1 MAVDSLPLGRCVSYD
16 AGMRTR
22 PRHAVRLV
30 LAAVFAANAS
40 AAPAAPAAPT
50 AQPPAGA
57 RAELAIL
64 ETTDLHSAVVGYDYF
79 KLAGDPSLG
88 LDRTAAL
95 IAAARRDFPNTLL
108 FDNGDTIQGNALGDY
123 QATVDPLACGE
134 LPAIFKAMRKIGY
147 DGIGIGNHDFNF
159 GLAYLGQV
167 TGQRLEVDGV
177 AAQKCEGPGFP
188 VVLANVYS
196 TKTQRP
202 LFAPYRILT
211 RRIRAVDADG
221 KPFESAVKVGIIGF
235 TPPAILN
242 WDRRRLE
249 GKIYT
254 EGLVETARRYLPE
267 MRAKGA
273 ELIVAI
279 SHGGLDGGPYSPAM
293 ENGNYWLARASAGI
307 GGIDALLLGHSHQ
320 AFPNPASS
328 AAQFNLPHVDKVK
341 GRVFGVPTVMANLWG
356 KNLGVVRLQLR
367 SDGKRWHA
375 EQDAAIV
382 ENRSTQQPDKTYVAA
397 DPAIMKLVKPEHEAT
412 IRYVKTPI
420 GSADFRMST
429 YFADVGDVSA
439 IEVVNQ
445 AQADYARKYVQANLP
460 QYAQLPV
467 LSVSAPFKSG
477 QAGVADYTDVAAGD
491 LALNNAADL
500 YLYPNALAL
509 VKVDAAGLKAWL
521 EKAATRFNTIDP
533 GKSAP
538 QELVNTGFAGYN
550 FDSVTA
556 PELRYEIDLTQPPG
570 QRIVGLAWQG
580 KPLADGQEFLVAT
593 NNYRASGGGNFP
605 GLDGSRTVLAAPDA
619 SRDVLIAYIKQ
630 VKRLSRAAN
639 GAQRSWRFKPVAT
652 GGPVVFHSAPGKLA
666 LARAAGLENV
676 TQLAADDGQGKG
688 FALYAIDLGR

>member
-1 MAVDSLPLGRCVSYD
+1 
-16 AGMRTR
+16 MRFR
-22 PRHAVRLV
+22 PRHPITLFLCAAFAASPA
-30 LAAVFAANAS
+30 LAAK
-40 AAPAAPAAPT
+40 PK
-50 AQPPAGA
+50 AGA
-57 RAELAIL
+57 SAELAIL
-64 ETTDLHSAVVGYDYF
+64 ETSDLHSSVVGYDYF
-79 KLAGDPSLG
+79 KLAADPSLG

-95 IAAARRDFPNTLL
+95 IAQARRDFPNTLL

-123 QATVDPLACGE
+123 QATVDPLKCGQ
-134 LPAIFKAMRKIGY
+134 LLGIYKAMQKIGY

-167 TGQRLEVDGV
+167 TGQRLHVEGV
-177 AAQKCEGPGFP
+177 PTRTCGGPGFP

-196 TKTQRP
+196 AKTGKP
-202 LFAPYRILT
+202 LFTPYRILT
-211 RRIRAVDADG
+211 RRIQAVDANG
-221 KPFESAVKVGIIGF
+221 KPFAASVKVGIIGF

-242 WDRRRLE
+242 WDRRWLE
-249 GKIYT
+249 GKIT
-254 EGLVETARRYLPE
+254 TAGLVETAQRYLPE

-273 ELIVAI
+273 EVVVVI
-279 SHGGLDGGPYSPAM
+279 SHGGLDASPYSPAM
-293 ENGNYWLARASAGI
+293 ENGNYHLARMSSRV

-320 AFPNPASS
+320 AFPNPSS
-328 AAQFNLPHVDKVK
+328 TVAQFNLPDVDKVK

-367 SDGKRWHA
+367 HDGKRWHA

-382 ENRSTQQPDKTYVAA
+382 ENRSTQQPDKGYVAA
-397 DPAIMKLVKPEHEAT
+397 DPAVMDLVKDEHEAT

-439 IEVVNQ
+439 IQIVNQ

-477 QAGVADYTDVAAGD
+477 SAGVADYTDVAAGD

-521 EKAATRFNTIDP
+521 EKAASRFNTIDP
-533 GKSAP
+533 DKSAP

-550 FDSVTA
+550 FDTVTSPA
-556 PELRYEIDLTQPPG
+556 LRYEIDVTQAPG
-570 QRIVGLAWQG
+570 QRIRNLQFDG
-580 KPLADGQEFLVAT
+580 KPLAEGQQFLVAT

-605 GLDGSRTVLAAPDA
+605 GLDGSRTVFAAPDA
-619 SRDVLIAYIKQ
+619 SRDVLIAYIKDAR
-630 VKRLSRAAN
+630 RLSRTAN
-639 GAQRSWRFKPVAT
+639 GLDRSWRFAKVAVK
-652 GGPVVFHSAPGKLA
+652 GPVVFHSAPGKLE

-688 FALYAIDLGR
+688 FALYAVDLAK

>member
-1 MAVDSLPLGRCVSYD
+1 MTFCPRRPLYLILS
-16 AGMRTR
+16 AAIASS
-22 PRHAVRLV
+22 PA
-30 LAAVFAANAS
+30 LAAK
-40 AAPAAPAAPT
+40 PR
-50 AQPPAGA
+50 AGA
-57 RAELAIL
+57 SAELAIL

-79 KLAGDPSLG
+79 KLAADPSLG
-88 LDRTAAL
+88 LDRTASL
-95 IAAARRDFPNTLL
+95 IAQARRDFPNTLL
-108 FDNGDTIQGNALGDY
+108 LDNGDTIQGNALGDY
-123 QATVDPLACGE
+123 QATVEPLKCGQM
-134 LPAIFKAMRKIGY
+134 LGIYKAMRKIGY

-167 TGQRLEVDGV
+167 TGQRLQVEGV
-177 AAQKCEGPGFP
+177 PSKTCAGPGFP

-196 TKTQRP
+196 VKTKKP
-202 LFAPYRILT
+202 LFEPYRILT
-211 RRIRAVDADG
+211 RRIKAVDADG
-221 KPFESAVKVGIIGF
+221 KPFETSVKVGIIGF

-242 WDRRRLE
+242 WDRRWLD
-249 GKIYT
+249 GKVYT
-254 EGLVETARRYLPE
+254 KGLVETAKRYLPE

-273 ELIVAI
+273 ELVVAI
-279 SHGGLDGGPYSPAM
+279 SHGGLDDSPYSPTM
-293 ENGNYWLARASAGI
+293 ENGNYYLAQLSGQF

-320 AFPNPASS
+320 PFPNPTSTV
-328 AAQFNLPHVDKVK
+328 AQFNLPHVDKVK

-367 SDGKRWHA
+367 HDGKRWHA

-382 ENRSTQQPDKTYVAA
+382 ENRTTQQPDKSYVAA
-397 DPAIMKLVKPEHEAT
+397 DPAVMELVKNEHEAT

-439 IEVVNQ
+439 IQVVNQ
-445 AQADYARKYVQANLP
+445 AQADYARRYVAANLP

-477 QAGVADYTDVAAGD
+477 SAGVLDYTDVAAGD

-521 EKAATRFNTIDP
+521 EKAASRFNTIDP
-533 GKSAP
+533 AKSEP

-550 FDSVTA
+550 FDTVTS
-556 PELRYEIDLTQPPG
+556 PELRYEIDVTQPPG
-570 QRIVGLAWQG
+570 QRIRNLQLRGA
-580 KPLADGQEFLVAT
+580 PLPAGQEFLVAT

-619 SRDVLIAYIKQ
+619 SRDVLISYIKEA
-630 VKRLSRAAN
+630 KRLSRAAN
-639 GAQRSWRFKPVAT
+639 GAQRSWRFTKVQT
-652 GGPVVFHSAPGKLA
+652 KGPVVFHSAPGKLE

-676 TQLAADDGQGKG
+676 SEVAADDGQGKG
-688 FALYAIDLGR
+688 FALYAVDLGK

>member
-1 MAVDSLPLGRCVSYD
+1 MSYRHPRPFCLIVSV
-16 AGMRTR
+16 AIATAAAST
-22 PRHAVRLV
+22 PA
-30 LAAVFAANAS
+30 LAAK
-40 AAPAAPAAPT
+40 PR
-50 AQPPAGA
+50 AGA
-57 RAELAIL
+57 SAELAIL

-79 KLAGDPSLG
+79 KLAEDPSLG
-88 LDRTAAL
+88 LDRTASL
-95 IAAARRDFPNTLL
+95 ILQARRDFPNTLL
-108 FDNGDTIQGNALGDY
+108 LDNGDTIQGNALGDY
-123 QATVDPLACGE
+123 QATVAPLKCGQ
-134 LPAIFKAMRKIGY
+134 LLGIYKAMQKLGY

-167 TGQRLEVDGV
+167 TGQRLDVEGV
-177 AAQKCEGPGFP
+177 SAKTCAGPGFP

-196 TKTQRP
+196 VKTKKP

-211 RRIRAVDADG
+211 RRIKAVDANG
-221 KPFESAVKVGIIGF
+221 KAFETSVKVGIIGF

-242 WDRRRLE
+242 WDRRWLE
-249 GKIYT
+249 GKITT
-254 EGLVETARRYLPE
+254 EGLVETAKRYLPE

-273 ELIVAI
+273 ELVVAI
-279 SHGGLDGGPYSPAM
+279 SHGGLDAGPYSPTM
-293 ENGNYWLARASAGI
+293 ENGNYYLAQV

-320 AFPNPASS
+320 PFPNPTSTV
-328 AAQFNLPHVDKVK
+328 AQFNLPHVDKVK

-367 SDGKRWHA
+367 HDGKRWHA

-382 ENRSTQQPDKTYVAA
+382 ENRSTQQPDKRYVAA
-397 DPAIMKLVKPEHEAT
+397 DPDVMALVKNEHEAT

-439 IEVVNQ
+439 IQVVNQ
-445 AQADYARKYVQANLP
+445 AQADYARRYVAANLP

-477 QAGVADYTDVAAGD
+477 SAGVLDYTDVAAGD

-509 VKVDAAGLKAWL
+509 VKVDGAGLKAWL
-521 EKAATRFNTIDP
+521 EKAASRFNTIDP
-533 GKSAP
+533 ARTEP

-550 FDSVTA
+550 FDTLTS
-556 PELRYEIDLTQPPG
+556 PELRYEIDVTQPPG
-570 QRIVGLAWQG
+570 KRIADLRLHG
-580 KPLADGQEFLVAT
+580 KPLPAGQEFLVAT

-605 GLDGSRTVLAAPDA
+605 GLDGSRTVLASPDA
-619 SRDVLIAYIKQ
+619 SRDVLIAY
-630 VKRLSRAAN
+630 VKEARRLTRVAN
-639 GAQRSWRFKPVAT
+639 GAQRSWRFTKVET
-652 GGPVVFHSAPGKLA
+652 KGPVVFHSAPGKLE

-676 TQLAADDGQGKG
+676 SQLAADDGQGKG
-688 FALYAIDLGR
+688 FALYQVDLAK

>member
-1 MAVDSLPLGRCVSYD
+1 MTYRPHPSFCLILCAALVS
-16 AGMRTR
+16 APALAAR
-22 PRHAVRLV
+22 PR
-30 LAAVFAANAS
+30 
-40 AAPAAPAAPT
+40 
-50 AQPPAGA
+50 AGA
-57 RAELAIL
+57 SAELAIL
-64 ETTDLHSAVVGYDYF
+64 ETSDLHSAVVGYDYF
-79 KLAGDPSLG
+79 KLADDPSLG

-95 IAAARRDFPNTLL
+95 IAQARRDFPNTLL

-123 QATVDPLACGE
+123 QATVDPLKCGQ
-134 LPAIFKAMRKIGY
+134 LLGIYKAMKKLGY

-167 TGQRLEVDGV
+167 TGQRLDVEGV
-177 AAQKCEGPGFP
+177 PAKQCAGPGFP

-196 TKTQRP
+196 TRTKKP

-221 KPFESAVKVGIIGF
+221 KPFEASVKVGIIGF

-242 WDRRRLE
+242 WDRRWLE
-249 GKIYT
+249 GKIST
-254 EGLVETARRYLPE
+254 EGLVETAKRYLPE

-273 ELIVAI
+273 DIVVAI
-279 SHGGLDGGPYSPAM
+279 SHGGLDAGPYSPAM
-293 ENGNYWLARASAGI
+293 ENGNYYLAQMSGQL

-320 AFPNPASS
+320 AFPNPSS
-328 AAQFNLPHVDKVK
+328 TVAQFNLPNVDKVK

-367 SDGKRWHA
+367 HDGRRWHA

-397 DPAIMKLVKPEHEAT
+397 DPAVMALVKAEHEAT

-429 YFADVGDVSA
+429 YFADVGDVTA
-439 IEVVNQ
+439 IQIVNQ

-460 QYAQLPV
+460 QYAKLPV

-477 QAGVADYTDVAAGD
+477 SAGVLDYTDVAAGD

-509 VKVDAAGLKAWL
+509 VKVDGAGLKAWL
-521 EKAATRFNTIDP
+521 EKAASRFNTIDP
-533 GKSAP
+533 NRSEP

-550 FDSVTA
+550 FDSVTSPA
-556 PELRYEIDLTQPPG
+556 LSYEIDVTRAPG
-570 QRIVGLAWQG
+570 QRIVNLQLHG

-619 SRDVLIAYIKQ
+619 SRDVLIAYIKEA
-630 VKRLSRAAN
+630 KRLSRAAN
-639 GAQRSWRFKPVAT
+639 GAQRSWRFAKVAAK
-652 GGPVVFHSAPGKLA
+652 GPVVFHSAPGKLE

-676 TQLAADDGQGKG
+676 SQLAADDGQGKG
-688 FALYAIDLGR
+688 FALYAVDLAK

>member
-1 MAVDSLPLGRCVSYD
+1 MTYRLRRPFWLILSAVLVSN
-16 AGMRTR
+16 A
-22 PRHAVRLV
+22 A
-30 LAAVFAANAS
+30 LAAK
-40 AAPAAPAAPT
+40 PR
-50 AQPPAGA
+50 AGA
-57 RAELAIL
+57 SAELAIL

-79 KLAGDPSLG
+79 KLAVDPSLG
-88 LDRTAAL
+88 LDRTASL
-95 IAAARRDFPNTLL
+95 IAQARSEFPNTLL

-123 QATVDPLACGE
+123 QATVDPLKCGK
-134 LPAIFKAMRKIGY
+134 LLGIYKAMKKLGY

-167 TGQRLEVDGV
+167 TGQRLDVEGV
-177 AAQKCEGPGFP
+177 PKSRCAGPGFP

-196 TKTQRP
+196 ARTKKP
-202 LFAPYRILT
+202 LFEPYRILT
-211 RRIRAVDADG
+211 RRIRAVDANG
-221 KPFESAVKVGIIGF
+221 KPFEASVKVGIIGF

-242 WDRRRLE
+242 WDRRWLE

-254 EGLVETARRYLPE
+254 EGLVETAKRYLPE

-273 ELIVAI
+273 ELVVVI
-279 SHGGLDGGPYSPAM
+279 SHGGLDASPYSPAM
-293 ENGNYWLARASAGI
+293 ENGNYYLAEASEQL

-320 AFPNPASS
+320 AFPNPSS
-328 AAQFNLPHVDKVK
+328 TAAQFNLPQVDKAK

-367 SDGKRWHA
+367 HDGKRWHA
-375 EQDAAIV
+375 GQDAAIV
-382 ENRSTQQPDKTYVAA
+382 ENRTTQQPDKSYVAA
-397 DPAIMKLVKPEHEAT
+397 DPEVMQLVHDEHEAT

-439 IEVVNQ
+439 IQIVNQ
-445 AQADYARKYVQANLP
+445 AQADYARRYVAANLP
-460 QYAQLPV
+460 QVAQLPV

-477 QAGVADYTDVAAGD
+477 SAGVLDYTDVAAGD

-509 VKVDAAGLKAWL
+509 VKVDGAGLKAWL
-521 EKAATRFNTIDP
+521 EKAASRFNTIDP
-533 GKSAP
+533 NKTEP

-550 FDSVTA
+550 FDSITS
-556 PELRYEIDLTQPPG
+556 PELRYEIDVTRAPG
-570 QRIVGLAWQG
+570 QRIVNLHLHG

-619 SRDVLIAYIKQ
+619 SRDVLIAYIKEA
-630 VKRLSRAAN
+630 KRLSRAAN
-639 GAQRSWRFKPVAT
+639 GAQRSWRFAKVAVK
-652 GGPVVFHSAPGKLA
+652 GPVVFHSAPGKLE

-676 TQLAADDGQGKG
+676 SQLAADDGQGKG
-688 FALYAIDLGR
+688 FALYAVDLAK

>member
-1 MAVDSLPLGRCVSYD
+1 MTFCPRRPLYLILS
-16 AGMRTR
+16 AAIASS
-22 PRHAVRLV
+22 PA
-30 LAAVFAANAS
+30 LAAK
-40 AAPAAPAAPT
+40 PR
-50 AQPPAGA
+50 AGA
-57 RAELAIL
+57 SAELAIL

-79 KLAGDPSLG
+79 KLAADPSLG

-95 IAAARRDFPNTLL
+95 IAQARRDFPNTLL
-108 FDNGDTIQGNALGDY
+108 LDNGDTIQGNALGDY
-123 QATVDPLACGE
+123 QATVEPLKCGQ
-134 LPAIFKAMRKIGY
+134 LLGIYKAMRKIGY

-167 TGQRLEVDGV
+167 TGQRLQVEGV
-177 AAQKCEGPGFP
+177 PSKTCAGPGFP

-196 TKTQRP
+196 VKTKKP
-202 LFAPYRILT
+202 LFEPYRILT
-211 RRIRAVDADG
+211 RRIKAVDADG
-221 KPFESAVKVGIIGF
+221 KPFEASVKVGIIGF

-242 WDRRRLE
+242 WDRRWLE
-249 GKIYT
+249 GKVYT
-254 EGLVETARRYLPE
+254 EGLVETAKRYLPE

-273 ELIVAI
+273 ELVVAI
-279 SHGGLDGGPYSPAM
+279 SHGGLDDSPYSPTM
-293 ENGNYWLARASAGI
+293 ENGNYYLAQLSGQF

-320 AFPNPASS
+320 PFPNPTSTV
-328 AAQFNLPHVDKVK
+328 AQFNLPHVDKVK

-367 SDGKRWHA
+367 HDGKRWHA
-375 EQDAAIV
+375 EQIAAIV
-382 ENRSTQQPDKTYVAA
+382 ENRTTQQPDKSYVTA
-397 DPAIMKLVKPEHEAT
+397 DPSVMELVKNEHEAT
-412 IRYVKTPI
+412 IRYVQTPI

-439 IEVVNQ
+439 IQVVNQ
-445 AQADYARKYVQANLP
+445 AQADYTRRYVAANLP

-477 QAGVADYTDVAAGD
+477 SAGVLDYTDVAAGD

-521 EKAATRFNTIDP
+521 EKAASRFNTIDP
-533 GKSAP
+533 AKTAA

-550 FDSVTA
+550 FDTVTS
-556 PELRYEIDLTQPPG
+556 PELRYEIDVTQPPG
-570 QRIVGLAWQG
+570 QRIRNLQLRGA
-580 KPLADGQEFLVAT
+580 PLPAGQEFLVAT

-619 SRDVLIAYIKQ
+619 SRDVLIAYVKDA
-630 VKRLSRAAN
+630 KRLSRAAN
-639 GAQRSWRFKPVAT
+639 GAQRSWRFTKVQT
-652 GGPVVFHSAPGKLA
+652 KGPVVFHSAPGKLE

-676 TQLAADDGQGKG
+676 SELAADDGQGKG
-688 FALYAIDLGR
+688 FALYAVDLGK